1 MIAVT
6 RFNNETW
13 IQNASYRE
21 KQSNIGC
28 IYGCS
33 LSINSSVPPDTIIY
47 VLEMNNSTNKIMGI
61 GRIKN
66 KKYAREKI
74 YTSGEYNR
82 HIYKGNFRKDASKF
96 TPIETKLMEEFEQI
110 VFKGSGHLKRGSG
123 ISILR
128 PQMYSH
134 DAREDNGKIILT
146 YLERSLKLAVQAPL
160 VALAPGTKTRLAS

>member
-1 MIAVT
+1 MLAVT
-6 RFNNETW
+6 RFNDDTW
-13 IQNASYRE
+13 RQNTNYRE
-21 KQSNIGC
+21 KQSNSGC

-33 LSINSSVPPDTIIY
+33 LQINSAVPPDTIIY

-82 HIYKGNFRKDASKF
+82 HVYKGTYRKDASKF
-96 TPIETKLMEEFEQI
+96 TPLETILMEEFEQI

-134 DAREDNGKIILT
+134 DTHKDNGKIILN
-146 YLERSLKLAVQAPL
+146 YLERSLKLAIKAPL
-160 VALAPGTKTRLAS
+160 VGLAPRI